1 MTRFLSSALSIL
13 AVLTGLVVGLTPP
26 VAWAFVAA
34 SPSRPFSGWGQ
45 SVVSSKT
52 KHNHLATPKATS
64 SSPATDATILPS
76 TTTAPEAIT
85 PDNWALLSERGRAAL
100 LNLMKH
106 DATRQAQ
113 THVYGNWP
121 DAGTDDDGKQRLAEQ
136 VCGLFCF
143 LLFWV
148 VVFMVVVDIG
158 RLLCMLRHTLV
169 TSKANLRN
177 CWFVLVSCL
186 WICFNSDCFAC
197 SIT

>member
-1 MTRFLSSALSIL
+1 MTRFVPSALSVVTVL
-13 AVLTGLVVGLTPP
+13 TAVLGLVLTPP
-26 VAWAFVAA
+26 VAWAFVSA

-45 SVVSSKT
+45 SVVFSKT

-76 TTTAPEAIT
+76 TTAPEAIT

-136 VCGLFCF
+136 VCVLLCVALGGNVHESGYCNGL
-143 LLFWV
+143 LLF
-148 VVFMVVVDIG
+148 MLL
-158 RLLCMLRHTLV
+158 RL
-169 TSKANLRN
+169 
-177 CWFVLVSCL
+177 VLGS
-186 WICFNSDCFAC
+186 
-197 SIT
+197 